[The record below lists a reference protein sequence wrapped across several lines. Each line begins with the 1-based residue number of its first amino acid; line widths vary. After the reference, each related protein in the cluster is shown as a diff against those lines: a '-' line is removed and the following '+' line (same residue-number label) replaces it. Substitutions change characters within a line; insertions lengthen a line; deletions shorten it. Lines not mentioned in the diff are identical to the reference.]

1 MLIASARCIKPNRD
15 PDRSSGRTGSVP
27 VISLQQLFVRYEGA
41 DVLLPEEFLNNHA
54 LLLELLLSGF
64 FAVACFRA
72 RAASFENI
80 SITPGALFALTDRL
94 ERLRRSRWQWASM
107 VLILVLVRMQWGV
120 PMVAELTVLAQFI
133 LFLALPGQKVALGAI
148 RRR

>member
-1 MLIASARCIKPNRD
+1 LS
-15 PDRSSGRTGSVP
+15 T
-27 VISLQQLFVRYEGA
+27 Q
-41 DVLLPEEFLNNHA
+41 A

-72 RAASFENI
+72 RAAAFDSMKI
-80 SITPGALFALTDRL
+80 APRALFVLTDRL
-94 ERLRRSRWQWASM
+94 ERLRRTRWQWASM
-107 VLILVLVRMQWGV
+107 VLLLVVVRMQWGV

-133 LFLALPGQKVALGAI
+133 LFLALPSQKAPLEAL